1 MGKIVWIASY
11 PKSGN
16 TWMRM
21 FLMHYFSRRDVLPPD
36 AAQGFAPNENN
47 GRFYQPFLPIS
58 ADKLPD
64 TALASVRPL
73 AQHAISKM
81 SDSYVFAKT
90 HHWFGTHHGIPTVS
104 LDDSAASVYLVR
116 NPLDVVVSYAYFRN
130 VSYDQ
135 AIDWVLAKDRILP
148 RITKGSYFA
157 AGSWSQN
164 VSSWRN
170 QRQLP
175 CTILRYED
183 IVSNPKEQFRGLL
196 RSWGLNINPK
206 RLTSAIDLTSLGA
219 LKAAE
224 ARYGFQ
230 ERPISTKAFFRSG
243 KTGEGYEKLTKLQR
257 LRVINACDQEMSEF
271 GYSLN

>member
-21 FLMHYFSRRDVLPPD
+21 FLMHYFAKRDVLPPD

-64 TALASVRPL
+64 KALASVRPL
-73 AQHAISKM
+73 AQHAISDM

-90 HHWFGTHHGIPTVS
+90 HHWFGTHHGVPTVS
-104 LDDSAASVYLVR
+104 VKDSAASVYLVR
-116 NPLDVVVSYAYFRN
+116 NPLDVVVSYAAFRN

-135 AIDWVLAKDRILP
+135 AIDWVLAKERILP
-148 RITKGSYFA
+148 RIPKGSYFA

-164 VSSWRN
+164 VASWRK

-175 CTILRYED
+175 CTLLRYED
-183 IVSNPKEQFRGLL
+183 LISDPEQQFRGLL
-196 RSWGLNINPK
+196 RSWGLKIDPQ
-206 RLTSAIDLTSLGA
+206 RLSFATNATSLAA

-224 ARYGFQ
+224 EKYGFQ
-230 ERPISTKAFFRSG
+230 ERPPNTKAFFRNG
-243 KTGEGYEKLTKLQR
+243 KIGEGYEKLTIPQR
-257 LRVINACDQEMSEF
+257 TRVMKACEQEMSEL
-271 GYSLN
+271 GYSLD